1 MLIVQVKDGE
11 SIDKALKRYKKKFE
25 KAQILK
31 ILREKQF
38 FEKKSVKRR
47 QQIFACYSSREIKT
61 TRILIFFNSF
71 EKVFQSF
78 ILKHFFYD

>member
-38 FEKKSVKRR
+38 FEKKIR
-47 QQIFACYSSREIKT
+47 QKTPTNFACYSSREIKT

-78 ILKHFFYD
+78 IFETLFL

>member
-47 QQIFACYSSREIKT
+47 QQILRAIHREK
-61 TRILIFFNSF
+61 
-71 EKVFQSF
+71 
-78 ILKHFFYD
+78 LKQKES

>member
-47 QQIFACYSSREIKT
+47 QQILRAIHREK
-61 TRILIFFNSF
+61 
-71 EKVFQSF
+71 
-78 ILKHFFYD
+78 LKQQES